1 MNKISVIVPIY
12 NIPTLMLDKCIES
25 LISQTYK
32 NIEIILV
39 NDGSNEANVNTCNK
53 YIKLDKRTK
62 LINQKNMGLSAARNT
77 GVNNASGDW
86 ITFLD
91 GDDYLEKDGLKRVI
105 DRVKGNPEV
114 VCFGTI
120 KEYRNSSFLY
130 EFGNLFEDGKNYK
143 EDSKIFLDVLFD
155 FESNISDATAK
166 LYKRDFLIKEKIFH
180 NSVIRQGVE
189 AFDFNFEV
197 FKRTKEI
204 LFLKEYIYHYT
215 YNQNSI
221 TMKPSTNSYEQLL
234 SGLEIVE
241 KKVLK
246 LNDNIVT
253 KSFYNRIRYIIVT
266 TAVSGYFNPTSKE
279 TYIERKKKF
288 NEFLKKTIIEKA
300 LRSKGKID
308 IKRKIILFFISN
320 HIYAPVYLLAK
331 IRKVQKEY

>member
-1 MNKISVIVPIY
+1 
-12 NIPTLMLDKCIES
+12 
-25 LISQTYK
+25 
-32 NIEIILV
+32 
-39 NDGSNEANVNTCNK
+39 
-53 YIKLDKRTK
+53 
-62 LINQKNMGLSAARNT
+62 MGLSAARNT